1 MGILVL
7 TNLKQASECQGMP
20 WHSSI
25 IVLCSA
31 NYTQQ
36 CSFFTKTHII
46 LMKSVCPSRHHFNNP
61 KCKDKRTLASS
72 LLLVPSMWHC
82 LCMHKREG
90 IFPGI
95 TPPSRKLF
103 QLNQS
108 NLEQKWLWDQLFCP
122 PGKFKSNRG
131 IVSTLVI
138 VGILQIQKM
147 QGYGISKYRKCKQIF
162 AKQKM

>member
-1 MGILVL
+1 
-7 TNLKQASECQGMP
+7 MP

-25 IVLCSA
+25 IVLRSA

-61 KCKDKRTLASS
+61 KCKDKRTIKSHCGCCLHSCC
-72 LLLVPSMWHC
+72 LPYGDMWSF
-82 LCMHKREG
+82 MHTREG

>member
-61 KCKDKRTLASS
+61 KCKDKRTLLLHCCWS
-72 LLLVPSMWHC
+72 LPC
-82 LCMHKREG
+82 DRMHKREG